1 MFKNKMK
8 NRIGKAF
15 ILIIIAMLFLGPL
28 LKLCYMSFKVSG
40 EFSIDN
46 YVKLLSADRTRTAI
60 FNTIVIATAVS
71 LLATIIGLVLSI
83 VIVYTNIKYKK
94 ALKILIL
101 FPFVIPS
108 YVMTLAYTNV
118 FSTNSLVNRFLTG
131 LGLSGVNLF
140 SMGGIIFVMTV
151 CNIPIIYTIVSSTLR
166 KIPQEQEWASY
177 TSGYGVLRTLFN
189 INIRSAMPA
198 IIAGFILSFLS
209 TLDNFSVPAFLGVP
223 GKVTVLSTYI
233 YEKAIGFGP
242 SAFGEAASLSMI
254 LSLIVIVIMYLEK
267 RTVGTNVERDV
278 TISDYGS
285 RIELNG
291 RLRSAV
297 QYGSMIFL
305 VAINIVPLF
314 MMVGSSLSANYGE
327 SFTLENYVKLFKNIS
342 VIDGIKN
349 SFILAVLTTGI
360 TMALGVYVAHRKRR
374 NSSKVLGLYE
384 KSAAMTYAIPG
395 IVLSLSMIFFW
406 TEPLPGVRPKI
417 YGTIAILLIAYI
429 SRFSIMLIKGANTA
443 FISVSNEMED
453 AAMVCRSSRLDYWTK
468 IVLPMIYRQL
478 LSSGFLVFTVALTE
492 LSLSSMLAS
501 AGTKTIGMTIY
512 NFQHM
517 GDYNMAYAF
526 STVVIIL
533 IGIAIIPLSITKYRE
548 KVSVHEFKNREYLE
562 RVPGKART

>member
-8 NRIGKAF
+8 NRIGKLF
-15 ILIIIAMLFLGPL
+15 ILLIIVMLFLGPL

-40 EFSIDN
+40 EFSLDN
-46 YVKLLSADRTRTAI
+46 YVKLLTAERTRTAI
-60 FNTIVIATAVS
+60 LNTIVIATAVS
-71 LLATIIGLVLSI
+71 LLATVIGLVLSI

-108 YVMTLAYTNV
+108 YVMTLAYTNL
-118 FSTNSLVNRFLTG
+118 FSANSFLNRIIIG
-131 LGLSGVNLF
+131 LGMSGVNLF

-151 CNIPIIYTIVSSTLR
+151 CNIPIIYTIVSNTLR

-177 TSGYGVLRTLFN
+177 TSGYGVIRTLFN

-198 IIAGFILSFLS
+198 IIAGFTLSFLS
-209 TLDNFSVPAFLGVP
+209 SLDNFSVPAFLGVP
-223 GKVTVLSTYI
+223 GKITVLSTYI

-254 LSLIVIVIMYLEK
+254 LSLIVMVIMYLERK
-267 RTVGTNVERDV
+267 TVGTNIERDV
-278 TISDYGS
+278 NISDYGS
-285 RIELNG
+285 RINLNG
-291 RLRSAV
+291 RLKSAV
-297 QYGSMIFL
+297 QNGSFIFL
-305 VAINIVPLF
+305 LAINIVPLF
-314 MMVGSSLSANYGE
+314 MMVGSSLKGNYSG
-327 SFTLENYVKLFKNIS
+327 SFTFENYIKLFKNIS

-349 SFILAVLTTGI
+349 SFILAVMTTGI
-360 TMALGVYVAHRKRR
+360 TMALGVYIAHRKRR
-374 NSSKVLGLYE
+374 SSSKVLGLYE

-417 YGTIAILLIAYI
+417 YGTIAILFIAYI

-453 AAMVCRSSRLDYWTK
+453 AAMVCRSSRIDYWTK

-478 LSSGFLVFTVALTE
+478 LSSGFLVFTIALTE

-562 RVPGKART
+562 GVPGKVRT